1 MLIFDKY
8 GGHFCCFRL
17 IVNCCFVSAVT
28 CSESSRGFLIHALA
42 FCMSCRIGQDPWEK
56 LICAL
61 WRQVLD
67 MNRSILGQ
75 WLNCLGSDVKIM
87 RWAGVENFF
96 DVKLLGY
103 FALMQFLFLVGLWV
117 SGISAMICSELATV
131 GHLHL
136 VTPSLV

>member
-1 MLIFDKY
+1 MEAI
-8 GGHFCCFRL
+8 FCCFRL

-28 CSESSRGFLIHALA
+28 CSESSRGFLIYALA

-56 LICAL
+56 LIVPNCAL

-75 WLNCLGSDVKIM
+75 WLNCLGSDVKS
-87 RWAGVENFF
+87 WAGVENFF

-103 FALMQFLFLVGLWV
+103 FASMQFLFLVGLWV
-117 SGISAMICSELATV
+117 SGISAMIC
-131 GHLHL
+131 
-136 VTPSLV
+136 